1 MVTFQQSVLAGSTI
15 LVIQQEALL
24 APPDGMSV
32 DDSANVT
39 YSLLDTFN
47 DQGGATKTFIRSN
60 VSAGTLSVHAYFPE
74 DQWQTILAIEIA
86 NVSATPVVGHGC
98 ATTAVPG
105 GSQPVTDGI
114 GSPAISVTAA
124 TASGPALLVAFGV
137 NEADYVGGQG
147 APVAGTAFTTVGTM
161 FNWQG
166 VEVTTYVDSSIL
178 ESRLVK
184 QPGQVSGTFT
194 TKGSG
199 YDEFFMSCA
208 TVLR

>member
-1 MVTFQQSVLAGSTI
+1 
-15 LVIQQEALL
+15 
-24 APPDGMSV
+24 
-32 DDSANVT
+32 
-39 YSLLDTFN
+39 
-47 DQGGATKTFIRSN
+47 
-60 VSAGTLSVHAYFPE
+60 
-74 DQWQTILAIEIA
+74 
-86 NVSATPVVGHGC
+86 
-98 ATTAVPG
+98 
-105 GSQPVTDGI
+105 
-114 GSPAISVTAA
+114 
-124 TASGPALLVAFGV
+124 V
-137 NEADYVGGQG
+137 NEADYVGGRG

-166 VEVTTYVDSSIL
+166 VEVTTNVDSSIL